1 MKKILCVL
9 VVCVFYAGFCNAGP
23 FGLGMKDQISNFP
36 KIRSGSFN
44 GEPCYVLQR
53 PIILKKVNGKFMLF
67 FENDRL
73 TKMIA
78 VSDPVSDRRQAEKY
92 FKLIYDYVSDFGG
105 MSELPDGHKFT
116 VSQVGRKGQFDVT
129 WHDFKPDPVSSE
141 ENEIC
146 SMNLK
151 IDQDKNG
158 LYVVL
163 TEIIYRNAL
172 ACRSK

>member
-1 MKKILCVL
+1 
-9 VVCVFYAGFCNAGP
+9 
-23 FGLGMKDQISNFP
+23 
-36 KIRSGSFN
+36 
-44 GEPCYVLQR
+44 
-53 PIILKKVNGKFMLF
+53 MLF